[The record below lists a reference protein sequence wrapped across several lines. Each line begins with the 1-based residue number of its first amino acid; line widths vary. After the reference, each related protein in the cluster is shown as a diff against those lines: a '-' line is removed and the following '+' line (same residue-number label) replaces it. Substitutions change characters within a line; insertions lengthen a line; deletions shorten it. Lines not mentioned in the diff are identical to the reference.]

1 MKLQVKKRPN
11 SLIVVLPKNFINFHK
26 IEENDWI
33 NLDDM
38 FVLKRKHNPLISD
51 GDLEEGR

>member
-1 MKLQVKKRPN
+1 MKLQVKKRSN